1 MKNHLKFGNSKSEW
15 IEKSIEESRTDPVGL
30 WQIVKNGR
38 YGFGLTGSELE
49 SFVTDHIV
57 GLMRSGAQP
66 IMGDDDSTSGW
77 QLMADAGG
85 DPQEFA
91 KSVIAEWGDAQ
102 VDPNVEGVWF
112 AFPTAWMV

>member
-1 MKNHLKFGNSKSEW
+1 MVNHLKFGNSTSDWMAKF
-15 IEKSIEESRTDPVGL
+15 IEKARTDPVGL

-66 IMGDDDSTSGW
+66 ITGYDDSASGW
-77 QLMADAGG
+77 RLTADAGN
-85 DPQEFA
+85 DPEEFA
-91 KSVIAEWGDAQ
+91 KSVIAEWRHAQ
-102 VDPNVEGVWF
+102 VDPNVEDVWF
-112 AFPTAWMV
+112 AFPTVWMV

>member
-1 MKNHLKFGNSKSEW
+1 MKNHIEFGTSKSEW

-66 IMGDDDSTSGW
+66 ITGDDGSASGW
-77 QLMADAGG
+77 RLTADVGN
-85 DPQEFA
+85 DPEEFA
-91 KSVIAEWGDAQ
+91 KSVIAEWRHAQ
-102 VDPNVEGVWF
+102 VDPNVEGIWF
-112 AFPTAWMV
+112 AFPIVWMV